1 MPEILTKAQSRVYD
15 NTGGMEP
22 PEKMRE
28 IIDALREAGFIEEIE
43 QKSNIISDNVK
54 GIVQIHV
61 NNATLYDRFGIR
73 CNVRDRLCDSKLRV
87 VKSREGYGMDKLEA
101 ILKALKSEMNMM
113 PGPQPG
119 MLDAALTPVRK
130 NP

>member
-1 MPEILTKAQSRVYD
+1 MPEVLTKAQSRVYD

-54 GIVQIHV
+54 GIVQIQV
-61 NNATLYDRFGIR
+61 SNSTLYNRFGIR
-73 CNVRDRLCDSKLRV
+73 VQTRDQLCDSKLRV
-87 VKSREGYGMDKLEA
+87 VKSRDGYGMAKLES

-119 MLDAALTPVRK
+119 MLDAALSPVRK